1 MNYKFPKYF
10 IGLSLLLASFNL
22 TAQTIFDVEFV
33 FFKRL
38 DQLHMQGQPE
48 PIPLENDEVEFLLSE
63 SNALLPEG
71 YRILARNEQQLE
83 GVYNRLR
90 SSPNMRPLLHLGWR
104 QELQDKADTPWLSF
118 NLNDAPDQE
127 GLEGFNGIIRLSRN
141 QGLVLEGQVVGYK
154 EPTMPLTEDLSLNND
169 PESQESD
176 LELPFSN
183 QGSDQNNNSENN
195 TTGNTSNEENL
206 GAVENE
212 GVTNVQSDSNDFED
226 DMQIPDELS
235 GFFEMSETI
244 KVKLGKLY
252 YIDHPTMG
260 LLIKVTPYQAS
271 LEEQKALN

>member
-1 MNYKFPKYF
+1 MNYKFSKYF
-10 IGLSLLLASFNL
+10 IGLSLLLASFSL
-22 TAQTIFDVEFV
+22 TAQTIFDVELV

-48 PIPLENDEVEFLLSE
+48 PIPLEDDDVEFLLSE
-63 SNALLPEG
+63 NNSMLPEG
-71 YRILARNEQQLE
+71 YSLLARKEQQLE

-90 SSPNMRPLLHLGWR
+90 SSPGMRPLLHLGWR

-141 QGLVLEGQVVGYK
+141 QGLVLESQVVGYK
-154 EPTMPLTEDLSLNND
+154 EPATTFSQDESLSND
-169 PESQESD
+169 PTEQEPA
-176 LELPFSN
+176 LELPFNN
-183 QGSDQNNNSENN
+183 QENSSEEN
-195 TTGNTSNEENL
+195 SNEDSLET
-206 GAVENE
+206 VEN
-212 GVTNVQSDSNDFED
+212 GVATNVQTENNDFEEN
-226 DMQIPDELS
+226 MQIPDELS